1 MTLGDPVEEVEKNAP
16 TVEEALEAA
25 LGELG
30 LSEQEAEVEILQEPK
45 GGLLGLGS
53 KGATVR
59 VRPRRRSG
67 PELTEDEIEEQGE
80 VAAEFLEGLL
90 EKMDIDA
97 DVETNYEQDHGRM
110 YVEIW
115 APEGAEEEMGI
126 LIGHHGAVIES
137 LQELVRI
144 VVSQSTANR
153 CMVTVDVED
162 YQKRHRARLAGKAR
176 DIAKRVQRSGR
187 KEALEPMNPYDR
199 KIVHDVVASVRGV
212 ESASEGEEPQRRVV
226 ISRSGDRGD

>member
-1 MTLGDPVEEVEKNAP
+1 MEEVEKSAP

-25 LGELG
+25 LEELG
-30 LSEQEAEVEILQEPK
+30 LSEQEADVEIVQEPK

-59 VRPRRRSG
+59 VRPLRRSG
-67 PELTEDEIEEQGE
+67 PDLTEDELEEQGE

-110 YVEIW
+110 YAEIW
-115 APEGAEEEMGI
+115 APEGDEEEMGI

-144 VVSQSTANR
+144 VVSQSTGNR

-162 YQKRHRARLAGKAR
+162 YQKRRRARLAGKAR
-176 DIAKRVQRSGR
+176 DIAKRVQQSGR
-187 KEALEPMNPYDR
+187 EEALEPMNPYDR

-212 ESASEGEEPQRRVV
+212 ESASDGEEPGRRVV
-226 ISRSGDRGD
+226 IRRSGS